1 MATIHLTKEQFLKRI
16 ADYEAVPGRFE
27 FLGEKP
33 ALIDFYAAWCGPC
46 RMLAPVLEEI
56 SDEYSGK
63 IDVYKVNVEEEE
75 ELASL
80 FNVRSIPTLV
90 FIPLNGKIEVA
101 QGAMG
106 KPQLKGAVER
116 VLLS

>member
-1 MATIHLTKEQFLKRI
+1 MKRI

-63 IDVYKVNVEEEE
+63 IDVYKVNVDEEE

-90 FIPLNGKIEVA
+90 FIPLNGKIEVT

-116 VLLS
+116 ALLS

>member
-63 IDVYKVNVEEEE
+63 IDVYKVNVDEEE

-106 KPQLKGAVER
+106 KSQLKGAVER
-116 VLLS
+116 ALLS